1 MTDQFSFVLTA
12 DPRWLLTF
20 EGFDAEREPQ
30 VEAVCALV
38 NGYQGTRAALEEG
51 HPAARPATFIA
62 GVFNTPEAPQAAE
75 LEAPIPE
82 LVVAPD
88 WSRLRLLVDGVELRL
103 DSCELL
109 ELRRTL
115 DMRQGVL
122 LRSWRVRDAQG
133 RVTLLASLRFAS
145 LAAGGALVQLLTV
158 TPENYSAELTVEL
171 LVDGRVTNE
180 NATRH
185 LELVAAEPMPGG
197 AMLRVR
203 TRQSGYSIAMATS
216 AALYGAA
223 PEAVQ
228 RELVCTEEDAGAVL
242 ERFRWRAEQG
252 RSYTLQKF
260 VGVATSRDVRA
271 GQRPEQLAAARL
283 VACVAQGFA
292 AALAQH
298 TAAWAQRWAGSDA
311 QIPGDDELQRQV
323 RFALYHLIGAAHPD
337 DERSSVGARALTG
350 ERYRGHVF
358 WDTEV
363 FVWPA
368 LLYTHPPTARALL
381 LYRYH
386 TLPGARAK
394 AAVNGYKGAMFP
406 WEAADSGEEVTPAFM
421 LSGGQRVPVLTG
433 SEEQHIAADVALA
446 VLQYVRA
453 TGDRAFLLAYG
464 AEIVLD
470 VARFWARRSEP
481 GLSAT
486 YHIRGVI
493 GPDEYHET
501 VDDNAYTNVL
511 AAEILRHARALADE
525 LARTEPALWAELAE
539 RLELHANELRLWEQ
553 VAAGLVTGLDAGTG
567 LVEQF
572 AGYHALAEID
582 LTGHD
587 PSVATVDAKLGW
599 YAMQKTK
606 VLKQADVLMLMILL
620 WEQYTPEQHAAN
632 FAYYEPKTSHDSS
645 LSYSFHALFA
655 ARLGQLELAERYLRR
670 AALIDLDLGRKG
682 HAGATGGVH
691 IAALGGIWQ
700 ALALGFLGMQPG
712 EEGLRFDP
720 HIPPAWGELRMPISW
735 RGAQLV
741 VTARPDGAL
750 TFEHLGGNA
759 VRVARGDG
767 LWESV

>member
-1 MTDQFSFVLTA
+1 
-12 DPRWLLTF
+12 
-20 EGFDAEREPQ
+20 
-30 VEAVCALV
+30 
-38 NGYQGTRAALEEG
+38 
-51 HPAARPATFIA
+51 
-62 GVFNTPEAPQAAE
+62 
-75 LEAPIPE
+75 
-82 LVVAPD
+82 
-88 WSRLRLLVDGVELRL
+88 
-103 DSCELL
+103 
-109 ELRRTL
+109 
-115 DMRQGVL
+115 
-122 LRSWRVRDAQG
+122 
-133 RVTLLASLRFAS
+133 
-145 LAAGGALVQLLTV
+145 
-158 TPENYSAELTVEL
+158 
-171 LVDGRVTNE
+171 
-180 NATRH
+180 
-185 LELVAAEPMPGG
+185 
-197 AMLRVR
+197 
-203 TRQSGYSIAMATS
+203 
-216 AALYGAA
+216 
-223 PEAVQ
+223 
-228 RELVCTEEDAGAVL
+228 
-242 ERFRWRAEQG
+242 
-252 RSYTLQKF
+252 
-260 VGVATSRDVRA
+260 
-271 GQRPEQLAAARL
+271 
-283 VACVAQGFA
+283 
-292 AALAQH
+292 
-298 TAAWAQRWAGSDA
+298 
-311 QIPGDDELQRQV
+311 
-323 RFALYHLIGAAHPD
+323 
-337 DERSSVGARALTG
+337 
-350 ERYRGHVF
+350 
-358 WDTEV
+358 
-363 FVWPA
+363 
-368 LLYTHPPTARALL
+368 
-381 LYRYH
+381 
-386 TLPGARAK
+386 
-394 AAVNGYKGAMFP
+394 
-406 WEAADSGEEVTPAFM
+406 
-421 LSGGQRVPVLTG
+421 VPVLTG

-481 GLSAT
+481 GLLGA

-539 RLELHANELRLWEQ
+539 HLELHANELRLWEQ
-553 VAAGLVTGLDAGTG
+553 VAAGLVTGLDAETG

-599 YAMQKTK
+599 YAMQRTK
-606 VLKQADVLMLMILL
+606 VLKQADVLMLLILL

-720 HIPPAWGELRMPISW
+720 HIPAAWGELRMPLSW

-750 TFEHLGGNA
+750 TFEHLAGEP

-767 LWESV
+767 PWEVLH